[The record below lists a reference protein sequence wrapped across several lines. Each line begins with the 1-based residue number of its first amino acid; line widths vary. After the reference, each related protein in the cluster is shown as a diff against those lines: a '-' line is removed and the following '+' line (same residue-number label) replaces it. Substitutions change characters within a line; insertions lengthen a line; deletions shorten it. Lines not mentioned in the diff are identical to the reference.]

1 METRSRQHVLAD
13 SEPSNQAVKKKED
26 ARFWSQHAPGN
37 IRTTSPAFP
46 ASLTVHTHSTY
57 TLRYHCIISFRHP
70 WILHRLNRFPKINTS
85 FHGLLASQTQMYL
98 DKTLPGS
105 PEAPCTILW
114 STIRPLS
121 LPARLLEPSPSERK
135 LYG

>member
-26 ARFWSQHAPGN
+26 ARFWSLHAPGN

-85 FHGLLASQTQMYL
+85 LRPACISNSMYL

-105 PEAPCTILW
+105 PAAPRTILW
-114 STIRPLS
+114 SAIRPLS